1 MRTPLSRAKA
11 SGIPQAVNLAACDP
25 RFTDLVNE
33 AQSRLSLAGKWWGTY
48 RRIRICV
55 TAGCVTWPEDVLNV
69 EGLLACGEGIVI
81 RNEWYEFLQEMKAPD
96 PRDHCADREL
106 LDRGIVVQFRDFTG
120 ASKVRIYA
128 SAASDAGKRV
138 LLQGVDVNGNVIRTN
153 DPTDGWVDG
162 EYVTLVAP
170 AGYAESVSTFAA
182 PGLTGV
188 QKDATNNRVTAT
200 AVNAS
205 TGLETQIA
213 VWSAGT
219 TVPEY
224 RRTFLVRMPEKRK
237 DSGCGNEGNGCT
249 PDNLSCSNVTVEAL
263 VRLKFVPARA
273 DSDWLFIQNLG
284 AIKDEMRA
292 IQLEDANQL
301 QLAEGFHQRAVR
313 QLRQELEAYSPTERA
328 SIGVSLFGSA
338 HLNRVFGG
346 FR

>member
-1 MRTPLSRAKA
+1 MRTPLSRIKA
-11 SGIPQAVNLAACDP
+11 SSVPQAVNLAACDP

-33 AQSRLSLAGKWWGTY
+33 AQSRLALAGKWWGTY

-55 TAGCVTWPEDVLNV
+55 TSGCVTWPEDVLNV
-69 EGLLACGEGIVI
+69 EGLLACGEGIAI
-81 RNEWYEFLQEMKAPD
+81 RNEWYEFLQEMAAPD
-96 PRDHCADREL
+96 VRDVCAEREL
-106 LDRGIVVQFRDFTG
+106 LDRGIVSQFRDFTG
-120 ASKVRIYA
+120 PSKVRLYA
-128 SAASDAGKRV
+128 ATADDAGKRV

-170 AGYAESVSTFAA
+170 AGYVESVSTFAS

-188 QKDATNNRVTAT
+188 QKPVTANRITAT
-200 AVNAS
+200 AVNVS
-205 TGLETQIA
+205 TGTETQVAI
-213 VWSAGT
+213 WSAGT
-219 TVPEY
+219 TIPEY
-224 RRTFLVRMPEKRK
+224 RRTFLVNMPRK
-237 DSGCGNEGNGCT
+237 CNNSECTTEGNGCT
-249 PDNLSCSNVTVEAL
+249 PDDTSCSNVTVEAI

-273 DSDWLFIQNLG
+273 DSDWLFIQNTG

-301 QLAEGFHQRAVR
+301 QMAEGFHQRAIR

-328 SIGVSLFGSA
+328 SVGVSLFGPA
-338 HLNRVFGG
+338 GLARVFGG

>member
-11 SGIPQAVNLAACDP
+11 SSIPQSVNLAACDP

-33 AQSRLSLAGKWWGTY
+33 AQSRLALAGRWWGTY

-69 EGLLACGEGIVI
+69 EGLLACGEGVAI

-96 PRDHCADREL
+96 PHDCCGDREL
-106 LDRGIVVQFRDFTG
+106 LDRGIVAQFRDFTG
-120 ASKVRIYA
+120 ASKVRLYA
-128 SAASDAGKRV
+128 ADASDAGKRV
-138 LLQGVDVNGNVIRTN
+138 LVQGLDVNGNVIRTN
-153 DPTDGWVDG
+153 DPTEGWVDG
-162 EYVTLVAP
+162 EYLTLVAP
-170 AGYAESVSTFAA
+170 AGYVESVNTFAA

-188 QKDATNNRVTAT
+188 QKPVTNNRITAT
-200 AVNAS
+200 AYNAAS
-205 TGLETQIA
+205 GVETQVAI
-213 VWSAGT
+213 WSAGT

-224 RRTFLVRMPEKRK
+224 RRTFLVRMPRK
-237 DSGCGNEGNGCT
+237 CTEASCGAEGNGCT
-249 PDNLSCSNVTVEAL
+249 PADLSCSNVTVEAL
-263 VRLKFVPARA
+263 VRLKFIPARA

-301 QLAEGFHQRAVR
+301 QLAEGFHQRAIR
-313 QLRQELEAYSPTERA
+313 QLRHELEAYSPADRA
-328 SIGVSLFGSA
+328 SVGVSLFGSA
-338 HLNRVFGG
+338 KLNKVFGG

>member
-1 MRTPLSRAKA
+1 MRTTLARAKA
-11 SGIPQAVNLAACDP
+11 SSIPQAVNLAACDP

-33 AQSRLSLAGKWWGTY
+33 AQSRLALAGKWWGTY
-48 RRIRICV
+48 RRIRVCV

-69 EGLLACGEGIVI
+69 EGLLACNEGVAI

-96 PRDHCADREL
+96 PKDCCGEREL
-106 LDRGIVVQFRDFTG
+106 LDRGIAPQFRDFTG
-120 ASKVRIYA
+120 ASKVRLYA
-128 SAASDAGKRV
+128 ATADDAGKRV
-138 LLQGVDVNGNVIRTN
+138 LLQGLDVNGNVIRTN
-153 DPTDGWVDG
+153 DPTEGWVDG

-170 AGYAESVSTFAA
+170 AGYVQSVNTFAS

-188 QKDATNNRVTAT
+188 QKPVTANRITAT
-200 AVNAS
+200 AWNTS
-205 TGLETQIA
+205 TGVETQVAI
-213 VWSAGT
+213 WSAGT

-224 RRTFLVRMPEKRK
+224 RRTFLVRVPKKCTEAA
-237 DSGCGNEGNGCT
+237 CGTDGNGCT
-249 PDNLSCSNVTVEAL
+249 PNDPSCSNVTVEAL
-263 VRLKFVPARA
+263 VRLKLVPARA

-301 QLAEGFHQRAVR
+301 QLAEGFHQRAIR

-328 SIGVSLFGSA
+328 SVGVSLFGPA
-338 HLNRVFGG
+338 RLERVFGG